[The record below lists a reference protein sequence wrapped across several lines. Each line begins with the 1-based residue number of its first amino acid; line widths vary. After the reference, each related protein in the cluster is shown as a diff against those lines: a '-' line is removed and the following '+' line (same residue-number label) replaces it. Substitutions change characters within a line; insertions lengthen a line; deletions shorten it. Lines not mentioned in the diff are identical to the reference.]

1 MELYPEKHFEVLIKI
16 LKIGGSWPERN
27 LSRCRFVVAF
37 FVHFLLLDLPGAL
50 ILIKL
55 LGSDGLE
62 DISEAVNMLLTYFM
76 VFAKSINLMW
86 NMNRVTKLFKTIG
99 GLMDLVKIEDKMRF
113 ASQVLRSQ
121 KIFKF
126 YYAVALVSVATSVL
140 QPFFTGKLAV
150 KMWFPYDAE
159 ANIISLYPTALFQMF
174 SSIHNCSLC
183 IALDMLPIFF
193 MSYVAMFIEILCDDL
208 EEIGRGETSNKTLVK
223 CVEIQ
228 IKIKKIIV
236 NIEEIFSGVLMAQG
250 IMSVVILCTTSF
262 IMTVVSNRGLI
273 IKIYKSSMLL
283 QIQETA
289 AVGFQL
295 SFLIPMVC
303 EIFFPCLF
311 GSEIVAASEKISTS
325 LLHSQWLKNSEAL
338 QGDLKIMMEYSKR
351 PMKLSTAGVFHIN
364 LENFMRILNSA
375 YSLFAVFKKVNA
387 KIG

>member
-1 MELYPEKHFEVLIKI
+1 MELYPEKHFKVLIKI
-16 LKIGGSWPERN
+16 LKIGGSWPEQY
-27 LSRCRFVVAF
+27 LSRSRFVIAF

-55 LGSDGLE
+55 LRSDGLE

-76 VFAKSINLMW
+76 VFAKSINLILK
-86 NMNRVTKLFKTIG
+86 MNSVIKLFKTIEA
-99 GLMDLVKIEDKMRF
+99 LMNLVKVEDKKRF

-126 YYAVALVSVATSVL
+126 YYAVALISVATSVL

-159 ANIISLYPTALFQMF
+159 ADIISLYPTALFQMF
-174 SSIHNCSLC
+174 SSMHNCSLC

-208 EEIGRGETSNKTLVK
+208 LEIGRGGTSKITLVK
-223 CVEIQ
+223 CVEVQ

-262 IMTVVSNRGLI
+262 IMTVVSHRWLIFIICVSSNAFADSRNSGSRLSAFIFDSDGLRNLF
-273 IKIYKSSMLL
+273 S
-283 QIQETA
+283 
-289 AVGFQL
+289 L
-295 SFLIPMVC
+295 SLW
-303 EIFFPCLF
+303 
-311 GSEIVAASEKISTS
+311 
-325 LLHSQWLKNSEAL
+325 Q
-338 QGDLKIMMEYSKR
+338 
-351 PMKLSTAGVFHIN
+351 
-364 LENFMRILNSA
+364 
-375 YSLFAVFKKVNA
+375 
-387 KIG
+387 